1 MLSQPQEA
9 IQLDELSDY
18 VVKEVI
24 GEGGMGKVYLAEDTL
39 LRREVAIKVKKYSDS
54 NDVDHQL
61 IKEARA
67 LAKLNHPNIVQVL
80 GVEQLQQEIAL
91 VMEYVKGK
99 NLQQVIN
106 ESQPTLIQKIKWL
119 LQIAKGL
126 NAAHNK
132 GYLHCDLKLT
142 NILIDE
148 YGNAKIADFG
158 IARFIQDNNPTRQ
171 SYLSVSA
178 ITPELIE
185 ELEVDKQSDLFA
197 LGVLAFELFSARKP
211 FKINLAK
218 VMPADNQQRLFL
230 RKCLKQPESA
240 NAIFPQ
246 LSPDLA
252 RLIDHLLQYEKGAR
266 IKDCATVI
274 SGLSHIL
281 LSESQKNILQEET
294 MAVEEWQSLEKP
306 QTLVEWKRTFELTF
320 KTFYR
325 YQFWLWLLLFIFSI
339 LMVMRWFAIPVDSHL
354 RVAIVKPVLQADDSI
369 PSFQQSLV
377 LAALESGLRDFVVE
391 TENMRLLESEE
402 AKSTLLNS
410 QEVFKTTGAS
420 DIIMPK
426 VSCLE
431 KICQVEIEV
440 LSSKEKSV
448 WARKQWPI
456 FFKSH
461 REIYDSA
468 KVNLASIFGSS
479 STSHLHEFYLSEQEF
494 AGYLRLYHSI
504 RYSEYKFEPTQKAL
518 WKFIRQHP
526 YVFSAYGLAREL
538 SLNHFEES
546 NDNSVLTEL
555 LNLLNHAPQKYR
567 ASLDYQI
574 NLFWIYLNIGN
585 QIKLDQTFSLIQEQ
599 NPDLALMEELSAVK
613 AFSANEFSAAINH
626 YHKAIQYRPSS
637 YLFYNLALT
646 YWWAGE
652 TKQSIAMAEKVV
664 EMLPNDYKANRLLGS
679 LYLFTGKV
687 NEAILSFETVL
698 QQSPQSI
705 DQNNLA
711 VANMLLGNYVR
722 ARELARELVDK
733 QPDNATW
740 LINFADT
747 QYFLGDKRE
756 SSLIYEHVI
765 ELNKEKADV
774 QSLLETAQA
783 YVHLERTELALKTLS
798 EAKAKAADNLDVY
811 YVAAIIYTKLGEQQS
826 ALFNVNESLVKGL
839 SSVWYNLPW
848 FDVLCGQNKFRKLM
862 RKHANSGRCRT

>member
-1 MLSQPQEA
+1 MLSQTQEA
-9 IQLDELSDY
+9 FQLTELPDY

-24 GEGGMGKVYLAEDTL
+24 GEGGMGKVYLAEETL
-39 LRREVAIKVKKYSDS
+39 LKREVAIKVKKYSGS
-54 NDVDHQL
+54 NNVDHQL

-158 IARFIQDNNPTRQ
+158 IARFIQDNNPARQ
-171 SYLSVSA
+171 NYLSIYA

-211 FKINLAK
+211 FNINLAK
-218 VMPADNQQRLFL
+218 VMPTDNKQRLSIK
-230 RKCLKQPESA
+230 KCLKKPESA
-240 NAIFPQ
+240 NTIFPQ
-246 LSPDLA
+246 LPSDLA
-252 RLIDHLLQYEKGAR
+252 KLIDHLLQYKKSAR
-266 IKDCATVI
+266 INDCPVVI
-274 SGLSHIL
+274 SRLSHIL
-281 LSESQKNILQEET
+281 LTESQKNILQEET
-294 MAVEEWQSLEKP
+294 MAVDEWQPSEKLHA
-306 QTLVEWKRTFELTF
+306 LVEWKSSLALTF
-320 KTFYR
+320 KKIYR
-325 YQFWLWLLLFIFSI
+325 YQFWFWLVLSIFSI
-339 LMVMRWFAIPVDSHL
+339 LMVVRWSGTSANSHQ
-354 RVAIVKPVLQADDSI
+354 RVAIVKPVLQTDDSI
-369 PSFQQSLV
+369 PGFQQSLV

-391 TENMRLLESEE
+391 AEKMRLLENIE
-402 AKSTLLNS
+402 AKGSLINS
-410 QEVFKTTGAS
+410 QDIFKTTGAS
-420 DIIMPK
+420 DIIKPK
-426 VSCLE
+426 VNCLK

-440 LSSKEKSV
+440 LSSKEGSV

-456 FFKSH
+456 YFKSH

-479 STSHLHEFYLSEQEF
+479 TNSHLHEFYLSEEEF
-494 AGYLRLYHSI
+494 ADYLQLYYSI
-504 RYSEYKFEPTQKAL
+504 RYTEYKFESAQKAL
-518 WKFIRQHP
+518 WKFIGQHP

-538 SLNHFEES
+538 SLNQFEES

-555 LNLLNHAPQKYR
+555 LNVLSNAPPKYR

-574 NLFWIYLNIGN
+574 NLFWIYLNTGN
-585 QIKLDQTFSLIQEQ
+585 QAKLDQTFSLIQEQ
-599 NPDLALMEELSAVK
+599 NPDIALIEELSAVK
-613 AFSANEFSAAINH
+613 AFSANEFSVAINH
-626 YHKAIQYRPSS
+626 YHNAIQYRPSS

-687 NEAILSFETVL
+687 NQAILSFETVL

-747 QYFLGDKRE
+747 QYFLGDKSE
-756 SSLIYEHVI
+756 SLLRYEHVI

-774 QSLLETAQA
+774 QSLLESAQA
-783 YVHLERTELALKTLS
+783 YVHLERTDLALKALS

-811 YVAAIIYTKLGEQQS
+811 YVAAIIYTKLGEQHS

-848 FDVLCGQNKFRKLM
+848 FDVLCGQSKFRELM
-862 RKHANSGRCRT
+862 QKHANSSRCRA